1 MKYSFREFCKL
12 DKEEQVS
19 LGSLQEDLSGTV
31 KKKKM
36 KQLEDLLKK
45 HDWFYFYSD
54 DPRYYKK
61 GTEEQ
66 SVIRKMI
73 DEIGKDGM
81 KLYKSYGKKKGVM
94 ESFKELQEVIASD
107 IRKKIISDGI
117 VYEILVDTIMLS
129 KWVGIRKKTASHIK
143 AIEIE
148 KNIYMMEYQKREK
161 DYNNAGMNNTDL
173 KTWKK
178 LISTKQIKKASS
190 SFN

>member
-1 MKYSFREFCKL
+1 MK
-12 DKEEQVS
+12 
-19 LGSLQEDLSGTV
+19 
-31 KKKKM
+31 
-36 KQLEDLLKK
+36 
-45 HDWFYFYSD
+45 
-54 DPRYYKK
+54 
-61 GTEEQ
+61 
-66 SVIRKMI
+66 
-73 DEIGKDGM
+73 
-81 KLYKSYGKKKGVM
+81 
-94 ESFKELQEVIASD
+94 SFKKLQEVIAAD
-107 IRKKIISDGI
+107 IREKIISSGI

-178 LISTKQIKKASS
+178 LISTKQIKKANS